1 MGPPSVASGEPAEDD
16 SLSEQMAGARVGNVP
31 SQAIAFKRNPKAET
45 DQDPLAFQFN
55 MSPP

>member
-1 MGPPSVASGEPAEDD
+1 MASVEPAEDD

-31 SQAIAFKRNPKAET
+31 SQAIAFKRNPQAESQT
-45 DQDPLAFQFN
+45 EAFQFN

>member
-1 MGPPSVASGEPAEDD
+1 MASGEPAEDD
-16 SLSEQMAGARVGNVP
+16 SLSEQMAGARAGNVP

>member
-1 MGPPSVASGEPAEDD
+1 MASGEPAEDD

-31 SQAIAFKRNPKAET
+31 SQAIAFKRIPPKE